1 MATLAEIRSQYPQYN
16 GLSDADLATKMYEKF
31 YSSKLSRAEFDQKI
45 GYAPAPEIDTTT
57 GAPWGVRT
65 GVGAAPNAKDRLATI
80 RKSYPDAK
88 PYEGD
93 NFVYTDP
100 VTRKPTLYNPPGM
113 DAGDFFSLAPEVGE
127 FVGGVAGG
135 ATGVAAMPM
144 TGGASAVTVPVMTG
158 TGAVL
163 GKKIAETSAQ
173 WLAGTVDSRTGLEH
187 LTDDAVT
194 GGVNTVAGPAAETV
208 LRGARH
214 LIGPKVQ
221 PLVQQAFERLQI
233 KPMAGAVSGSQMVQG
248 AEHGAFNSPGG
259 TGVMQKSFEKT
270 QEDVQRAAG
279 EIADDIAGTTRPGK
293 ATDPRSTQDAGNVL
307 KKGVTEAG
315 KRFKENRQVLD
326 DIVTQSVG
334 ATRPTQLTHTQQL
347 LTDLQA
353 ELARA
358 PNSRPELR
366 RAIAEAERL
375 ITDAQAAGGRIPFD
389 VLRKVRTRIGQELE
403 QPDASGY
410 LPGEDGYM
418 RQLYGK
424 LRDDV
429 YGAAR
434 EADAL
439 PPGQKG
445 PAERALDRHDR
456 YVRMFR
462 GDSGGRVP
470 PIATFDKVLA
480 SGSDAKAL
488 QYAMEGSEQST
499 QRLWQLRRSLK
510 PEEWDVV
517 AATVFDT
524 LGRAKPGAQGGSM
537 LGEVGNDFS
546 VATFLTNWQKLNAG
560 QPGRT
565 TRDVLFGGS
574 QYGHV
579 KGAIDDLVRVVD
591 ALKGSQKLANTSG
604 TARSTAWHSLFGAVG
619 GGVAGATSGNLLV
632 GLGAGLGVG
641 LASAVGTAG
650 AAYGTARLLTS
661 PKFVRWLTTSARTIG
676 TQPNSWQS
684 ALTRLDLI
692 AQHEPE
698 LRDEINQYR
707 DQVANSFRQTVP
719 AAP

>member
-1 MATLAEIRSQYPQYN
+1 MVVKAQLADGRS
-16 GLSDADLATKMYEKF
+16 L
-31 YSSKLSRAEFDQKI
+31 EFPD
-45 GYAPAPEIDTTT
+45 GTDPAVVQRTVKNLLGKGGPPEPELDTTT

-65 GVGAAPNAKDRLATI
+65 GVGAAPNANDRLATI
-80 RKSYPDAK
+80 RKSYPDAR
-88 PYEGD
+88 PEGSD
-93 NFVYTDP
+93 NFIYTDP
-100 VTRKPTLYNPPGM
+100 VTKKPTLYNPPGL
-113 DAGDFFSLAPEVGE
+113 DAGDAFSILPEVGE
-127 FVGGVAGG
+127 FAGGVVGG
-135 ATGVAAMPM
+135 ATGVAAMPA
-144 TGGASAVTVPVMTG
+144 TGGASALTVPLMTG
-158 TGAVL
+158 AGATL
-163 GKKIAETSAQ
+163 GKKIAETGAQ
-173 WLAGTVDSRTGLEH
+173 YLAGTVDNRSFTEH
-187 LTDDAVT
+187 VTDDAVT
-194 GGVNTVAGPAAETV
+194 GGVNTVAGPAAETM

-214 LIGPKVQ
+214 VIGPKVQ
-221 PLVQQAFERLQI
+221 PLVNQAFENLGI
-233 KPMAGAVSGSQMVQG
+233 KKMAGAVTGSQMVQS

-259 TGVMQKSFEKT
+259 TSTMQKSYEAT
-270 QEDVQRAAG
+270 QDDVQKAAG
-279 EIADDIAGTTRPGK
+279 KIADNLAGTTRPNQ
-293 ATDPRSTQDAGNVL
+293 ATAPRSIQDAGTTL
-307 KKGVTEAG
+307 KKGVSAAG
-315 KRFKENRQVLD
+315 EKFAKNRQDLD
-326 DIVTQSVG
+326 DIATQAVG
-334 ATRPTQLTHTQQL
+334 ATRPTQLTNTQQL

-366 RAIAEAERL
+366 RAIQEAERL
-375 ITDAQAAGGRIPFD
+375 MTDAQANGGVVPFD
-389 VLRKVRTRIGQELE
+389 VLRKVRTRIGRELE

-424 LRDDV
+424 LKDDV
-429 YGAAR
+429 FGAAR
-434 EADAL
+434 EADAAV
-439 PPGQKG
+439 PGAVAGQKG
-445 PAERALDRHDR
+445 PAELALEKHDR

-480 SGSDAKAL
+480 AGSDAKAL

-517 AATVFDT
+517 AASIFDT

-579 KGAIDDLVRVVD
+579 KGAINDLVTVVES
-591 ALKGSQKLANTSG
+591 LKSSQKLGNPSG
-604 TARSTAWHSLFGAVG
+604 TARSTAWNGLF
-619 GGVAGATSGNLLV
+619 
-632 GLGAGLGVG
+632 AGLGGSLGAIGTGTVTG
-641 LASAVGTAG
+641 TLASAAAG
-650 AAYGTARLLTS
+650 AAGHFAAGYGTARLLTS

-692 AQHEPE
+692 AEHEPE

-707 DQVANSFRQTVP
+707 AQVANTFKTS
-719 AAP
+719 AAAATP